1 MSWLLENIAK
11 NLDRIVRAG
20 FGAVIVSTYWLY
32 DAPIWMAA
40 VGILPILSGVFGTCR
55 AAGYGDGS
63 SCGMP
68 RSKDGTELPRIKVET
83 YKK

>member
-1 MSWLLENIAK
+1 MARLLEAITK
-11 NLDRIVRAG
+11 NLDRIIRVG

-32 DAPIWMAA
+32 EAPVWMAA

-68 RSKDGTELPRIKVET
+68 RGKDGNELPRIKVET